1 MWENQVVDSSPQGT
15 DHQTEQPWGRT
26 RLDEEPSEQ
35 PPSRQLSIID
45 LGLESVGMRI
55 QLTGRILN
63 FIGWPAYDVL
73 NKVCRNFYEWEFF
86 YPDLVVKVALRLTRS
101 STRSRGSSPFMS
113 AFGVQRPSS

>member
-1 MWENQVVDSSPQGT
+1 MDRVTSVVP
-15 DHQTEQPWGRT
+15 P
-26 RLDEEPSEQ
+26 EEPFEP

-45 LGLESVGMRI
+45 LGLESVGMRN

-63 FIGWPAYDVL
+63 FIGWPLCEVFY
-73 NKVCRNFYEWEFF
+73 KVSRNFYEWSHLPRPRRESG
-86 YPDLVVKVALRLTRS
+86 PTTAITEPRLTRS